1 MKEGLWVRG
10 KGGAC
15 RGCKSVAGREGEHV
29 KRVQVWGYSIVTKGP
44 GRHVDVQTHNEPHI
58 SC

>member
-1 MKEGLWVRG
+1 MRG